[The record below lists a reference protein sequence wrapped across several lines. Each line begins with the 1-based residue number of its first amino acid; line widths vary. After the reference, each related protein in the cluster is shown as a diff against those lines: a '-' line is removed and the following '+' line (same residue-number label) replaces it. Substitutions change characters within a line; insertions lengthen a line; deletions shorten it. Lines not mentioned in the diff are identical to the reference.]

1 DSIIGVTELI
11 APGIKGRKGYNNK
24 KNYII
29 PEGGTGYAVA
39 RGILSNKPTYVYNQS
54 SNYGVEQGWYKWQN
68 NNFIK
73 TETPILTNNFAGIG
87 TQEINEFGINAIRD
101 VYQKTVKS
109 LSNNISEDLFASNDE
124 YNRLEFVKQRDEF
137 LRAHKTFIGKRISD
151 NTLQKFIKSQ
161 QSKAKYNRLK
171 ISSWNGELRISR
183 VDPIYED
190 LSEGKQEKESPKDRA
205 INSLIERLKDSLKRF
220 NRRRTQLGDEVDPV
234 LDSKISKLE

>member
-1 DSIIGVTELI
+1 
-11 APGIKGRKGYNNK
+11 
-24 KNYII
+24 
-29 PEGGTGYAVA
+29 
-39 RGILSNKPTYVYNQS
+39 
-54 SNYGVEQGWYKWQN
+54 
-68 NNFIK
+68 
-73 TETPILTNNFAGIG
+73 
-87 TQEINEFGINAIRD
+87 
-101 VYQKTVKS
+101 
-109 LSNNISEDLFASNDE
+109 NNISEDLFASNDE

-234 LDSKISKLE
+234 LDSKISKLEARIKELEGERSISNYMRISESKINDIIENIDSYDDVESVNDALSYTSALNRINETLEFTSEFDEWNDRLDNISAKASKLNKKLLKKASELMTDIIKSNLGI